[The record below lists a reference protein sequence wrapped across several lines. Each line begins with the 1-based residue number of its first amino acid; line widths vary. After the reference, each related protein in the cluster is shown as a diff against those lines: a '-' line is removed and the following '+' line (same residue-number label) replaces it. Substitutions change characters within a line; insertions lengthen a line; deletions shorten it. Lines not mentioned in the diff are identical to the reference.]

1 MNDINVKE
9 LDAFFCKF
17 FEVSFKDLKE
27 IKRGKSFEWDSMK
40 HVDLLL
46 SLEEN
51 FNITS
56 LSVSVELSQPIKGLI
71 EVSLVTNSKTHFLS
85 LPLPDC
91 IAVLVGM

>member
-17 FEVSFKDLKE
+17 FEVSLKDLKE

-51 FNITS
+51 FNLKIDNKTAGKIETYEDI
-56 LSVSVELSQPIKGLI
+56 LNVIKKG
-71 EVSLVTNSKTHFLS
+71 N
-85 LPLPDC
+85 
-91 IAVLVGM
+91 

>member
-17 FEVSFKDLKE
+17 FEVSLKDLKE

-51 FNITS
+51 FNLKIDNKTAGKIETYEDI
-56 LSVSVELSQPIKGLI
+56 LNVIKKG
-71 EVSLVTNSKTHFLS
+71 K
-85 LPLPDC
+85 
-91 IAVLVGM
+91 

>member
-1 MNDINVKE
+1 MNDINVKK

-17 FEVSFKDLKE
+17 FEVSLKDLKE

-51 FNITS
+51 FNLKIDNKTAGKIETYEDI
-56 LSVSVELSQPIKGLI
+56 LNVIKKG
-71 EVSLVTNSKTHFLS
+71 K
-85 LPLPDC
+85 
-91 IAVLVGM
+91 